1 MVVFCHI
8 FFFVLEC
15 ICLFLLFCHTYT
27 SFPHSQKIEVI
38 DFFYFLKEIMRPMRL
53 RRFIY
58 YLTWGSCCVIREP
71 GVNLIM
77 IIKFVAANL
86 RYLFINSRQ
95 WSFLPS
101 LPFLLYFW
109 DVWLRFFLFL
119 KNSLLNSKNCI
130 FHTWFLLWLKRLIS
144 LRFLFSMD

>member
-8 FFFVLEC
+8 FFRIRVYLFVSP
-15 ICLFLLFCHTYT
+15 FLSHIHILSPLTKNR
-27 SFPHSQKIEVI
+27 S
-38 DFFYFLKEIMRPMRL
+38 DWFFYFLKEIMRPMRL

-58 YLTWGSCCVIREP
+58 YLTWGSYCVIREP

-77 IIKFVAANL
+77 IIKFVTANL
-86 RYLFINSRQ
+86 RYLFINSGQ

-109 DVWLRFFLFL
+109 DVGLRFFLFL

-130 FHTWFLLWLKRLIS
+130 FHTWFLLWLKKTH
-144 LRFLFSMD
+144 LFEIFV